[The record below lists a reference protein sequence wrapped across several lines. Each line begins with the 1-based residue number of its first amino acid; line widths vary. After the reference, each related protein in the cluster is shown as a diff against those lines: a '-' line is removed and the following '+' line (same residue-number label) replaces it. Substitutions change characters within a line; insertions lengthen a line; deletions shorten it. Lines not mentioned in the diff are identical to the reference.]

1 MEKGGRGTRRTRD
14 LETELAQEREQRQR
28 LEERLSALESGK
40 ENPEGDYG
48 PSGDSEG
55 WYLNKAGNL
64 CLGRVCLT
72 TEATETGLEF
82 TLDPASCDPETREK
96 LIGAMIKGA
105 KLKLK

>member
-1 MEKGGRGTRRTRD
+1 M
-14 LETELAQEREQRQR
+14 
-28 LEERLSALESGK
+28 
-40 ENPEGDYG
+40 
-48 PSGDSEG
+48 
-55 WYLNKAGNL
+55 NKAGNL

-105 KLKLK
+105 KLTCGTGRQGRLGRDGQAGNVVF